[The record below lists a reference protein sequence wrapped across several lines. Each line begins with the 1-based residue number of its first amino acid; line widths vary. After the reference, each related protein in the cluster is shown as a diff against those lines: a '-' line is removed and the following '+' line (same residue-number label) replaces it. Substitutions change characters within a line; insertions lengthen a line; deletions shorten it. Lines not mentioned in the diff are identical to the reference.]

1 MPGTDGTGTGADDTG
16 TGTGLTY
23 AGTDDTGT
31 GIDGCW
37 QGDRTDRTV
46 LVLVVVLSTM
56 YCWIKAAK
64 SVWFTI

>member
-1 MPGTDGTGTGADDTG
+1 MPGTDGTGTGAVDTG

-46 LVLVVVLSTM
+46 LVLVVVLVYT
-56 YCWIKAAK
+56 
-64 SVWFTI
+64 

>member
-46 LVLVVVLSTM
+46 LVLVVVLVYT
-56 YCWIKAAK
+56 
-64 SVWFTI
+64 